1 VKIDRREIS
10 RDLMGLGSVP
20 FLILVVVRV
29 AMVGNFLELFHI
41 LAAVLLFGL
50 ISIWWKD
57 LHFHTARIVIM
68 VIFTSV
74 FYDDRFYTIFAAL
87 IGVVAICG
95 FVRYLKIPNVVT
107 SLVLGLVCSLASY
120 LISLPLDLRN
130 I

>member
-1 VKIDRREIS
+1 MKIDRRELS

-29 AMVGNFLELFHI
+29 AMVGNFLELFRI
-41 LAAVLLFGL
+41 LASVLLFGL
-50 ISIWWKD
+50 ISIWWKG

-74 FYDDRFYTIFAAL
+74 FYDDRFYTIFAVL
-87 IGVVAICG
+87 IAVAAIYG
-95 FVRYLKIPNVVT
+95 FIRYLKISKVAT
-107 SLVLGLVCSLASY
+107 SLALGLLCSLMSY
-120 LISLPLDLRN
+120 LISLPLNLQN

>member
-1 VKIDRREIS
+1 MTIDRREMS

-20 FLILVVVRV
+20 FLVIVAVRV

-41 LAAVLLFGL
+41 IASVLLFGI

-74 FYDDRFYTIFAAL
+74 FYDDRFYTIFAVL
-87 IGVVAICG
+87 IGVAAIYG
-95 FVRYLKIPNVVT
+95 FIRYLKIPKVAT
-107 SLVLGLVCSLASY
+107 SLALGLVCSLTSY
-120 LISLPLDLRN
+120 LISLPLNLQN